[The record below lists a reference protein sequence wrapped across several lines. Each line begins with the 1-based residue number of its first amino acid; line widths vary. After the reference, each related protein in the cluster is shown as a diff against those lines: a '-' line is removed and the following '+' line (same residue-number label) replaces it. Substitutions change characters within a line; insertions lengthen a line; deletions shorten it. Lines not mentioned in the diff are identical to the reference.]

1 MSKSG
6 ETGRNGDSMD
16 KDLEA
21 GLNEPSNFL
30 TETLSSMS
38 LFPRPLHQPSDN
50 LCSSQ
55 PVFFINYQE
64 SPGLLALN
72 GSRQAHG
79 QSQVNVGW
87 QNWGWQEG
95 MGQKENTSP
104 EQAADWAAFS
114 AWAPSL
120 IPFFLPSIPRLGH
133 TLLS

>member
-1 MSKSG
+1 MVVVERWG
-6 ETGRNGDSMD
+6 WGDSMD
-16 KDLEA
+16 KGLEA
-21 GLNEPSNFL
+21 GLNEPSHFL

-38 LFPRPLHQPSDN
+38 SLPRPLHQPPDN

-55 PVFFINYQE
+55 PVLFINYQE

-72 GSRQAHG
+72 GSWQAQG

-114 AWAPSL
+114 AWALSL